1 MAPLYYNQHSLYQHS
16 HHNLLLYDS
25 RESSV
30 VTEYRSPPLQ
40 SILNNPPIT
49 ERGNCTKRVP
59 IHYVVSLLCY
69 LHSST
74 SHVCLFAC
82 IANVTSVAIHG
93 RYSCLSSIGSH
104 QLDVANRAPN
114 ANKQTKPNSL
124 VRTSSN
130 R

>member
-59 IHYVVSLLCY
+59 HTLCRQSFVLLAQFY
-69 LHSST
+69 
-74 SHVCLFAC
+74 
-82 IANVTSVAIHG
+82 IA
-93 RYSCLSSIGSH
+93 CLSPRLYRKCYECRCTWEVLMSIFY
-104 QLDVANRAPN
+104 RFAPTRLGKSRSERQQ
-114 ANKQTKPNSL
+114 ANKTKP
-124 VRTSSN
+124 TT
-130 R
+130 